1 MDPGHKARDDTH
13 LAGRS
18 LDAEDGAGDRAGAG
32 ANGAAVVAG
41 THNPLP
47 VGGPAD
53 DFADVVAPH
62 HHGAHLRRGRAA
74 VMPPV
79 PGHVEVRSAATLGAH
94 PPAAPGSRTR
104 PDAAMTHAARAQVA
118 AAFEVPE
125 PRSARATRRLR
136 VRSDR
141 VLRRSSDQSELASR
155 CLRELVRL
163 PDRSEFGIIPL
174 NVAARVEGRTRFS
187 RRNPGRQRTGCRH
200 RKYSY
205 SHSDRPRFIG

>member
-104 PDAAMTHAARAQVA
+104 PDATMTHAARAQVA
-118 AAFEVPE
+118 AAFEVTRTAFGACNTAAAGALGP
-125 PRSARATRRLR
+125 RATAFVGPIGVGVALPARTRASPGPIR
-136 VRSDR
+136 V
-141 VLRRSSDQSELASR
+141 
-155 CLRELVRL
+155 
-163 PDRSEFGIIPL
+163 GIIPL

-205 SHSDRPRFIG
+205 SHSD